1 MILNFD
7 RFRNN
12 KLLKRLIIYFKRET
26 NTLIIR
32 NLLKRYIMKNFI
44 IVIISF
50 LVINSCY
57 SQIISGDILDS
68 GRKLLTVCDFV
79 IKSDRSG
86 EVVYEIAVDIKGEI
100 TSATIVNSLTT
111 IKSTP
116 LKMEAKNLV
125 NTFKFEPGTF
135 YPKFHHCR
143 VKITF
148 VEK

>member
-1 MILNFD
+1 MSKIL
-7 RFRNN
+7 
-12 KLLKRLIIYFKRET
+12 IKRET
-26 NTLIIR
+26 IVVFIR
-32 NLLKRYIMKNFI
+32 KVFKIKVMKKS
-44 IVIISF
+44 VIIFISF
-50 LVINSCY
+50 FIVKNSY
-57 SQIISGDILDS
+57 SQIISGEILDS
-68 GRKLLTVCDFV
+68 GRKLITLSDFV

-86 EVVYEIAVDIKGEI
+86 EVVYEIAIDIKGDV

-116 LKMEAKNLV
+116 LKLDAKNLI

-135 YPKFHHCR
+135 YPKFHHSR